1 MTLSRFITTAVSLCL
16 LGLNQKCFA
25 WTPLTPPKSASPKT
39 TSILSRRGILTTTAS
54 AAAFFLT
61 TAPATADE
69 DKPVVN
75 KKTYA
80 YEKRDREGNK
90 NAVIRED
97 YWYSTGI
104 TPPRQL
110 NSPLVLDDPKW
121 NSFGSCETNG
131 GDAAATNSC
140 TYISLKQRQP
150 AYSKYAFSINL
161 GATEFQYLRQ
171 SLQDQDWKKAASY
184 VFVNPD
190 NRLPPPPLDALTKMV
205 LFASSMLT
213 SPNFSGVSRELLVAR
228 FYVNEFKFAIGEIQ
242 DSIVKKDQ
250 ERALAAW
257 EFGRDSY
264 NSYTQVVNRQIV
276 PKVGD
281 PLPLIEFKK

>member
-1 MTLSRFITTAVSLCL
+1 MNNSRTAFIASIFL
-16 LGLNQKCFA
+16 LGLVQKNSA
-25 WTPLTPPKSASPKT
+25 WTPLSTSETAITKASS
-39 TSILSRRGILTTTAS
+39 SISRRSALTTAAN
-54 AAAFFLT
+54 AAAFVLT
-61 TAPATADE
+61 TAPSTTNAVE
-69 DKPVVN
+69 DTPKQ
-75 KKTYA
+75 YA
-80 YEKRDREGNK
+80 FEKRDRDGNK

-121 NSFGSCETNG
+121 NSFGACETNG

-150 AYSKYAFSINL
+150 AYSKYAFSITL
-161 GATEFQYLRQ
+161 GATEFQYLRNA
-171 SLQDQDWKKAASY
+171 LQDQDWSKAASY
-184 VFVNPD
+184 VFANSD
-190 NRLPPPPLDALTKMV
+190 KNQLPPPSIDALTKMV
-205 LFASSMLT
+205 LFASLMLS

-228 FYVNEFKFAIGEIQ
+228 FYANEFKYAILQVQ
-242 DSIVKKDQ
+242 DAIAAKDQ
-250 ERALAAW
+250 ARALAAW
-257 EFGRDSY
+257 DFGKDSY

-281 PLPLIEFKK
+281 PLPLIVQ